1 MTTTPDSGA
10 SAATGARSATGA
22 AAPRDGTQPLV
33 VMGILNVTPDSFS
46 DGGRYLDPGLAVAHG
61 LEMIA
66 QGAAIVDVGGESSRP
81 GSDRPPQEEELA
93 RVIPVVRALASAGVS
108 VSVDTMRAQVA
119 EQSLDA
125 GAHYINDV
133 SGGLADPDMLRVV
146 AARRAPFMVMHWRG
160 HGGVMA
166 DLATY
171 DDVVRDVRD
180 ELSARVDAA
189 LAAGIAEGDL
199 ILDPGIGF
207 AKTAAHNWQILAH
220 LDVFVAM
227 GFPVLMGVSRKM
239 FLGPMATP
247 PGWPGAA
254 PATTAPATPA
264 PATPAMTGPPG
275 AFVPEDAPPA
285 SRDVATATVTALSAL
300 AGAWGVRVHD
310 VPSSV
315 SAAKVVAA
323 TLAAGDAARGSAR

>member
-1 MTTTPDSGA
+1 MSITPNPPDPGT
-10 SAATGARSATGA
+10 AARVSD
-22 AAPRDGTQPLV
+22 APPPLV

-46 DGGRYLDPGLAVAHG
+46 DGGRFLDPGVAVAHG
-61 LEMIA
+61 RRMVE

-81 GSDRPPQEEELA
+81 GSDRPGEDEELA
-93 RVIPVVRALASAGVS
+93 RVIPVVRALAASGVP
-108 VSVDTMRAQVA
+108 VSVDTMRARVA
-119 EQSLDA
+119 SAALDA

-146 AARRAPFMVMHWRG
+146 AERRAPFMLMHWRG

-171 DDVVRDVRD
+171 GDVVADVRD

-189 LAAGIAEGDL
+189 LAAGIAERDL

-247 PGWPGAA
+247 PAWPGIGA
-254 PATTAPATPA
+254 PETL
-264 PATPAMTGPPG
+264 GH
-275 AFVPEDAPPA
+275 FIPEDAPPA
-285 SRDVATATVTALSAL
+285 SRDVATATVTALCAL

-315 SAAKVVAA
+315 VAARVVAA
-323 TLAAGDAARGSAR
+323 TLGAARAGRAYDATLVAPPPRPTSPNDPTLRRELR